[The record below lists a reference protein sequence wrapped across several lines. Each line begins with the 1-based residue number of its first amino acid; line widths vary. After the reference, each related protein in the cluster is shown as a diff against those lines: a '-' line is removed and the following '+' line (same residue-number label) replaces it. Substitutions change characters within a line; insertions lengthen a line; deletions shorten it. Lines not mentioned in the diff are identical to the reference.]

1 MFWYPCTTVK
11 WLIIY
16 IIYYIILFYI
26 ILYYIILYYI
36 ILYYLYIVYY
46 VYIYIS
52 VSLQS
57 NLQLCSRNAWKVSA
71 VCGCRASSTGSKRCF
86 QRSADK
92 RSPCSLV
99 AWWGERVTFKPWLV
113 SWSGWVGGI
122 LSHLKGSAESFRS
135 HRRWEKSPE
144 IGGFCCRATSS
155 I

>member
-1 MFWYPCTTVK
+1 MIDY
-11 WLIIY
+11 IY
-16 IIYYIILFYI
+16 NILYFTILYYIILYL
-26 ILYYIILYYI
+26 LYYIILYYI

-46 VYIYIS
+46 MRIYIYTS

-57 NLQLCSRNAWKVSA
+57 NLQLCGRNAWKVSA

-122 LSHLKGSAESFRS
+122 LSHLFRDQPNLS
-135 HRRWEKSPE
+135 E
-144 IGGFCCRATSS
+144 ATEDERNHQK
-155 I
+155 